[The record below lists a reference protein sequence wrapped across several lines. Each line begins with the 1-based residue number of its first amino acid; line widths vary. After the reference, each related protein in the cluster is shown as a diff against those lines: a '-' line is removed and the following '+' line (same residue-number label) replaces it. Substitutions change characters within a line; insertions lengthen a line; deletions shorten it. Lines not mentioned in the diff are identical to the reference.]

1 MKSKRDINGEI
12 TQQIIAAIEAGA
24 GQFQRLWHR
33 AGTGLGRPVNALTGN
48 AYRGINI
55 LSLWVSAQLGNYSCG
70 IWGTYRQW
78 AELGAQVR
86 KGEKSSL
93 VVFYKD
99 LDIDSLN
106 PDTGETEANTIFI
119 AKPSP
124 VLNADQV
131 NGFILPEQPAR
142 RDLTERAEVAE
153 RFIVATRA
161 QILHGGPRAFY
172 RPSTDHIQMPERDR
186 FFGSQT
192 SSPTEAYYS
201 TLLHELT
208 HWTAHPSR
216 LDRDLK
222 GRFDKRA
229 YAMEELV
236 AELGAAYLCADLE
249 IAIEPRKDHAD
260 YIADWLGALRMDAKA
275 IFAAAAAASRATD
288 FLYSLCFRR
297 VFTQNREGH
306 FWELCLGKFFTGT
319 QGNCVPPRLMPNG
332 GAGGMLV
339 GG

>member
-1 MKSKRDINGEI
+1 M
-12 TQQIIAAIEAGA
+12 
-24 GQFQRLWHR
+24 
-33 AGTGLGRPVNALTGN
+33 
-48 AYRGINI
+48 
-55 LSLWVSAQLGNYSCG
+55 VSAQHGNYSCG

-99 LDIDSLN
+99 LDIDRVD
-106 PDTGETEANTIFI
+106 PDTGETESDTIFI

-124 VLNADQV
+124 VFNADQV
-131 NGFILPEQPAR
+131 DGFILPEQPAR
-142 RDLTERAEVAE
+142 RDLTQRVDAAEH
-153 RFIVATRA
+153 FIASTRA
-161 QILHGGPRAFY
+161 QILHGGPSAFY

-192 SSPTEAYYS
+192 SNPTEAYYS

-236 AELGAAYLCADLE
+236 AELGAAYLCADLA

-275 IFAAAAAASRATD
+275 IFAAAASASRATD
-288 FLYSLCFRR
+288 FLYSL
-297 VFTQNREGH
+297 QAA
-306 FWELCLGKFFTGT
+306 
-319 QGNCVPPRLMPNG
+319 P
-332 GAGGMLV
+332 
-339 GG
+339 